1 MFKRIILA
9 IAVILPM
16 SAFAQ
21 KFGVVNLETV
31 SQAMPE
37 TAAMTNQ
44 LQEASKKFETEFQ
57 QLNEEINKLYAE
69 YQAIAEDPN
78 TPDSIKQRRI
88 SDIQERQQRLNK
100 FSNTA
105 QQDLNR
111 LREQLITP
119 IVAKM
124 MDAVKAVGQEGGY
137 TLILPFSEELILY
150 QGNDVTDVTA
160 EVKTKLGLK

>member
-88 SDIQERQQRLNK
+88 SDIQERQQRLNQ

>member
-37 TAAMTNQ
+37 TTAMTNQ
-44 LQEASKKFETEFQ
+44 LQETSKKFETEFQ
-57 QLNEEINKLYAE
+57 QLSEELNKIYAE
-69 YQAIAEDPN
+69 FQAIVNDPN
-78 TPDSIKQRRI
+78 TPESIKERRV
-88 SDIQERQQRLNK
+88 SDIREREDRLNQ
-100 FSNTA
+100 FRNTA

-111 LREQLITP
+111 LREQLIAP
-119 IVAKM
+119 IVSKM
-124 MDAVKAVGQEGGY
+124 MEAVKAVGQEGGY
-137 TLILPFSEELILY
+137 TLILPLSEELILY

-160 EVKTKLGLK
+160 DVKAKLGLK